1 MTKKRSLWSIN
12 EHFESFSNAVFVSAV
27 VVQRPQNKLTVFTGL
42 KALAGINIKGLSM
55 RNQKGA
61 SALSIMVIL
70 FLAASILTIVMK
82 IAPMFFDNM
91 TIEKVLKDIGA
102 QPDIAEL
109 SDDEI
114 ISAFSKRFSINNIR
128 NFDLKSIVIKRDD
141 GLLTIDINYEK
152 RENIFKNI
160 DAIVSF
166 ENHFETKAQ

>member
-1 MTKKRSLWSIN
+1 
-12 EHFESFSNAVFVSAV
+12 
-27 VVQRPQNKLTVFTGL
+27 
-42 KALAGINIKGLSM
+42 M

-82 IAPMFFDNM
+82 VAPMFFDNM
-91 TIEKVLKDIGA
+91 TIAKVLEDIGA
-102 QPDIAEL
+102 QSDIAAL

-114 ISAFSKRFSINNIR
+114 VGAFSKRLIINNVR
-128 NFDLKSIVIKRDD
+128 DFDPKKIVIKRDD

-160 DAIVSF
+160 DAVASF

>member
-1 MTKKRSLWSIN
+1 
-12 EHFESFSNAVFVSAV
+12 
-27 VVQRPQNKLTVFTGL
+27 
-42 KALAGINIKGLSM
+42 M

-82 IAPMFFDNM
+82 VAPMFFDNM
-91 TIEKVLKDIGA
+91 TIAKVLEDIGD
-102 QPDIAEL
+102 QTDIAEL

-114 ISAFSKRFSINNIR
+114 ISAFSKRLTINNVR
-128 NFDLKSIVIKRDD
+128 DFDVKKVVIKRDD

-160 DAIVSF
+160 DAVASF